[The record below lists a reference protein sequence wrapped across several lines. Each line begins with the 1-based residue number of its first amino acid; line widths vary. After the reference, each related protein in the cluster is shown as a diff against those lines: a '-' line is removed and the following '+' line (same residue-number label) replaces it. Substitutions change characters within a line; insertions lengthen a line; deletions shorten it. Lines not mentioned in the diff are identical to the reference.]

1 MTETI
6 SVKVKSIIYED
17 LRKALIKKNNDIRK
31 GDLQEA
37 VSEAIEKYIAEEL
50 L

>member
-1 MTETI
+1 MTETMPVRI
-6 SVKVKSIIYED
+6 KTIVYED
-17 LRKALIKKNNDIRK
+17 LRKALIKKNKDIRK